1 MATVTNGTQAT
12 GRPVTAPASSRWTAP
27 SSDKGKGWILF
38 AGLMLVF
45 SAALNAIWGIAA
57 VSNSHFF
64 TANASYIL
72 SELNT
77 WGWIAIGFAAL
88 EGLAALSIWR
98 GGAFGRWFGIVVAG
112 FGAVAAMMSIP
123 AYPFW
128 SLVLVAIYAL
138 VVYGLAVYGGK
149 PDLTA

>member
-1 MATVTNGTQAT
+1 MATVTNGTHT
-12 GRPVTAPASSRWTAP
+12 ERVPVRGTSQWAASS
-27 SSDKGKGWILF
+27 SEKGKGWILF

-57 VSNSHFF
+57 ISNSHFF
-64 TANASYIL
+64 VANASYIL

-88 EGLAALSIWR
+88 ESLAVLSIWR
-98 GGAFGRWFGIVVAG
+98 GGAFGRWFGIAVAG

-128 SLVLVAIYAL
+128 SLVVVAIYAL
-138 VVYGLAVYGGK
+138 IVYGLAVYGGK
-149 PDLTA
+149 PELTA